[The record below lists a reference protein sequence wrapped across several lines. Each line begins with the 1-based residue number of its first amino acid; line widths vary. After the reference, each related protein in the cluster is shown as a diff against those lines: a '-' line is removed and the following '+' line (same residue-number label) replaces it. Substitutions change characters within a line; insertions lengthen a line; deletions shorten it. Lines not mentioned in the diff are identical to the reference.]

1 MSNSTRDLLCGL
13 SFLIICAV
21 FALQMH
27 ELEDVTRVFPQM
39 LIIVIGL
46 GGLWFVGKGLYLKR
60 KEKASASDESEPVAW
75 KNVGIIAA
83 ISIVYAVAVG
93 IFGFFTSTA
102 SFIFCTSLVLG
113 DKSRGMGHL
122 VKISAAFSIFFCIL
136 LWLCFVKL
144 LNVPTPAGIFM

>member
-13 SFLIICAV
+13 SFLIICAA

-60 KEKASASDESEPVAW
+60 KEKAAASDESEPVAW
-75 KNVGIIAA
+75 KKVAIIAC
-83 ISIVYAVAVG
+83 ISIVYALAVG
-93 IFGFFTSTA
+93 FFGFFSSTA
-102 SFIFCTSLVLG
+102 TFIFCTSMVLG
-113 DKSRGMGHL
+113 DKSHGTGHL
-122 VKISAAFSIFFCIL
+122 VKISAAFSVFFCIL